1 MQVLSLGRGI
11 DAEQLGAIEPLGGP
25 SDVQRALMTSCLGD
39 HVHPPSVIFGF
50 PRSGVRRKMRA
61 MAVLLQLT
69 VAPATQEQFDQL
81 DARVGQSMAEAG
93 GPPAG
98 LMSHVVY
105 PRGEGFVVADVW
117 RTESEGQPYVDEVLR
132 PLLSELGL
140 TATDSAVLP
149 VWSFAR
155 P

>member
-1 MQVLSLGRGI
+1 
-11 DAEQLGAIEPLGGP
+11 
-25 SDVQRALMTSCLGD
+25 
-39 HVHPPSVIFGF
+39 
-50 PRSGVRRKMRA
+50 

-69 VAPATQEQFDQL
+69 VTPATQEQFDQL
-81 DARVGQSMAEAG
+81 DARVGESMTQAG

-105 PRGEGFVVADVW
+105 PQGEGFVVADVW
-117 RTESEGQPYVDEVLR
+117 RTQAEGQPYFDEVLR
-132 PLLSELGL
+132 PLLVELGL
-140 TATDSAVLP
+140 TATKTTLLP

>member
-1 MQVLSLGRGI
+1 
-11 DAEQLGAIEPLGGP
+11 
-25 SDVQRALMTSCLGD
+25 
-39 HVHPPSVIFGF
+39 
-50 PRSGVRRKMRA
+50 

-69 VAPATQEQFDQL
+69 VTPATHGQFDRL
-81 DARVGQSMAEAG
+81 DVQVGQSMAQAG

-105 PRGEGFVVADVW
+105 PQGDGFVVADVW
-117 RTESEGQPYVDEVLR
+117 RTEAEGQPYVDEVLR
-132 PLLSELGL
+132 PLLIELGL
-140 TATDSAVLP
+140 TAVESSVLP

>member
-1 MQVLSLGRGI
+1 
-11 DAEQLGAIEPLGGP
+11 
-25 SDVQRALMTSCLGD
+25 
-39 HVHPPSVIFGF
+39 
-50 PRSGVRRKMRA
+50 

-69 VAPATQEQFDQL
+69 VMPATREQFDLL
-81 DARVGQSMAEAG
+81 DVRVGQSMTQAG

-105 PRGEGFVVADVW
+105 PQGEGFVVAEVW
-117 RTESEGQPYVDEVLR
+117 RTQAEGQPYVDEVLR
-132 PLLSELGL
+132 PLLSELEL
-140 TATDSAVLP
+140 TATESTVLP

>member
-1 MQVLSLGRGI
+1 
-11 DAEQLGAIEPLGGP
+11 
-25 SDVQRALMTSCLGD
+25 
-39 HVHPPSVIFGF
+39 
-50 PRSGVRRKMRA
+50 

-69 VAPATQEQFDQL
+69 VTPASHEQFDQL
-81 DARVGQSMAEAG
+81 DVNVGRSMAQAD

-105 PRGEGFVVADVW
+105 PDGEGFVVADVW
-117 RTESEGQPYVDEVLR
+117 RTQAEGQAFLDDVLR

-140 TATDSAVLP
+140 TVAATATLP

>member
-1 MQVLSLGRGI
+1 
-11 DAEQLGAIEPLGGP
+11 
-25 SDVQRALMTSCLGD
+25 
-39 HVHPPSVIFGF
+39 
-50 PRSGVRRKMRA
+50 MRA

-69 VAPATQEQFDQL
+69 VTPATHEQFDQL
-81 DARVGQSMAEAG
+81 DVRVGQSMMQAG

-105 PRGEGFVVADVW
+105 PQGEGFVVADVW
-117 RTESEGQPYVDEVLR
+117 RTRAEGQPYLDEVLR
-132 PLLSELGL
+132 PLLIELGL
-140 TATDSAVLP
+140 TAAESTVLP